1 MAGPDPRTFIQYFC
15 HVFVVQRLIFFAVV
29 LTCRVRSVVSDNA
42 FASVLG
48 KSQTDIRM
56 DLVEVVKPGTIVLHF
71 PAVPSKVVIVTL
83 HVCDAVHRA
92 FDRCHGYM
100 GDGSQTGWIQFLC
113 KRIQFFVVL
122 NQLLGNAS
130 DEDLIGDSPEA
141 DGRMVV
147 VLDDQL
153 F

>member
-1 MAGPDPRTFIQYFC
+1 
-15 HVFVVQRLIFFAVV
+15 
-29 LTCRVRSVVSDNA
+29 
-42 FASVLG
+42 
-48 KSQTDIRM
+48 
-56 DLVEVVKPGTIVLHF
+56 
-71 PAVPSKVVIVTL
+71 
-83 HVCDAVHRA
+83 
-92 FDRCHGYM
+92 M